1 VTIARA
7 CFAVFRAASLALW
20 WRLIA
25 ALTLRSGR
33 LQRRLPILRQTV
45 VLPRRF
51 RIRQFL
57 KGGRY
62 AVHAAVFAALALTAC
77 VAAPQ
82 PALRDLDPFYVQ
94 RRDAAGIP
102 IVGSVKVPQA
112 ALDTAASLVRQ
123 MLAHR
128 PDLAAWLSGEGY
140 RVAIMAESEATTGLP
155 EQAHWTR
162 PDRSDPRLTRC
173 ERIHYDERIGS
184 MTDRQYWNARARGMA
199 GPLTSGA
206 AEDLLG
212 LRTSRYY
219 GETIFVHEFSHDVLA
234 AIRAVDP
241 GLSRRIDR
249 AYADAL
255 RAGRWKDEYAST
267 SVDEYWAEGT
277 QFWFD
282 SNKLVAFD
290 GRQVLGH
297 LDLAAYDPA
306 LYEVL
311 GEAYGHGHRL
321 AGDPFWM
328 SPARVPPGPIPRNTA
343 EVC

>member
-7 CFAVFRAASLALW
+7 CFALFAAASLALW

-25 ALTLRSGR
+25 ALAPGSGR

-45 VLPRRF
+45 DLPKRF
-51 RIRQFL
+51 KVREFI

-62 AVHAAVFAALALTAC
+62 AVHAVLFAALALTAC

-82 PALRDLDPFYVQ
+82 PALGDLDPFYAQ
-94 RRDAAGIP
+94 HRHAAGIQ
-102 IVGSVKVPQA
+102 IVGSAQVPPA
-112 ALDTAASLVRQ
+112 ALDTAAGLIRE
-123 MLAHR
+123 MLARR
-128 PDLAAWLSGEGY
+128 PDLARWLSGEGY

-162 PDRSDPRLTRC
+162 PERSDPRLTRC
-173 ERIHYDERIGS
+173 ERIHYDERIGA

-212 LRTSRYY
+212 LKSSRYY
-219 GETIFVHEFSHDVLA
+219 GETIFVHEFSHDILA

-241 GLSRRIDR
+241 RLSGRVDR
-249 AYADAL
+249 AYSHAL
-255 RAGRWKDEYAST
+255 KAGLWKDEYAST

-282 SNKLVAFD
+282 SNKLAAFD
-290 GRQVLGH
+290 GTQILDH
-297 LDLAAYDPA
+297 ADLAAYDPA
-306 LYEVL
+306 LFAVL
-311 GEAYGHGHRL
+311 GEVYGPSHQL